1 MSKEIIIEADTSISV
16 IEGIIFYN
24 GCSPPSLPRPS
35 RPSPWASNGKEPS
48 SHFPIR
54 SDVSIIT
61 DIEMIPSMSE
71 RNEKDGPEERDRK
84 IFKTEKQLVLNR
96 ERAGKID

>member
-24 GCSPPSLPRPS
+24 GCSPPSLQKPS

-54 SDVSIIT
+54 PDVSIIT
-61 DIEMIPSMSE
+61 DIEIIPSLSE
-71 RNEKDGPEERDRK
+71 RNEKDGPGERDRK
-84 IFKTEKQLVLNR
+84 IFMIEK
-96 ERAGKID
+96 